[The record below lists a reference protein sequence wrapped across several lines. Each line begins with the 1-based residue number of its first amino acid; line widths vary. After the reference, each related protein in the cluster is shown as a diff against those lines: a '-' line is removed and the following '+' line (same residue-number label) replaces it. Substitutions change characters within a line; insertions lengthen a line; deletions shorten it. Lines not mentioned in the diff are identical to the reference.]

1 MKCQCFHTKKKLLRT
16 SFLIFTFKRHLGGTF
31 KEHKD
36 VWTKNS
42 DPVILNQNDDVELT
56 VDNGIGLLDNIFI
69 QWAIFERKVLQC
81 I

>member
-1 MKCQCFHTKKKLLRT
+1 M
-16 SFLIFTFKRHLGGTF
+16 IN
-31 KEHKD
+31 D

-69 QWAIFERKVLQC
+69 QLA
-81 I
+81 